1 MERTLIAFCLP
12 SHNATNDTRSRKFC
26 NKPKMQH
33 FIGTKI
39 HTNQKNTTVVNDK
52 YAILT
57 LIFVPRNLIL
67 NRGLDPNLP

>member
-1 MERTLIAFCLP
+1 
-12 SHNATNDTRSRKFC
+12 
-26 NKPKMQH
+26 MQH